1 MQLQFQKTVV
11 SSLDTL
17 RSGVWYQ
24 ELTQELRL
32 PEQMPDV
39 GNILGAWGQVLIRS
53 KEWRSGSV
61 SVSGGVMVW
70 AMYRPE
76 DGTPPQMVEA
86 WIPFQMKWDL
96 PETQYD
102 GSIRVSP
109 LLKNVDARVTSARK
123 VMLRCCVAL
132 SCEASAPM
140 NVDVFSP
147 QQVPEGVYLLER
159 TYPMLLAKEV
169 GEKSFSVEEELALPA
184 SAPPVEKLLRFSF
197 HPELIDQKMMAGKVV
212 FRGVG
217 LIHILYLSADGQLCS
232 CDLQAPFSQYSE
244 LEGDYDQ
251 DASAD
256 IWMALT
262 ALEMDMDDRGQ
273 LLVKAGLTG
282 QYKILTREMIRVAE
296 DAYAAGYKITPQTEQ
311 LCLPTILEEQTQ
323 LLQAHA
329 AGKEE
334 GLRPI
339 DVAFYPDQPQMS
351 KNEMGFSMELGGCF
365 QVLGYDANHELVGSV
380 QRWSDTISL
389 SCSDECSIQ
398 PYLQCSAQP
407 RASDL
412 DDTVSSDLVLRT
424 VTVVNQAIPMLTGIE
439 LEEKSLDPGRP
450 SLILRRVGEET
461 LWTIAKEN
469 GSTELAI
476 RQANGLSGEPEAG
489 QILLIPV
496 I

>member
-184 SAPPVEKLLRFSF
+184 SAPTVEKLLRFSF

-262 ALEMDMDDRGQ
+262 ALEMDMDDRG
-273 LLVKAGLTG
+273 
-282 QYKILTREMIRVAE
+282 
-296 DAYAAGYKITPQTEQ
+296 
-311 LCLPTILEEQTQ
+311 
-323 LLQAHA
+323 
-329 AGKEE
+329 
-334 GLRPI
+334 
-339 DVAFYPDQPQMS
+339 
-351 KNEMGFSMELGGCF
+351 
-365 QVLGYDANHELVGSV
+365 
-380 QRWSDTISL
+380 
-389 SCSDECSIQ
+389 
-398 PYLQCSAQP
+398 
-407 RASDL
+407 
-412 DDTVSSDLVLRT
+412 
-424 VTVVNQAIPMLTGIE
+424 
-439 LEEKSLDPGRP
+439 
-450 SLILRRVGEET
+450 
-461 LWTIAKEN
+461 
-469 GSTELAI
+469 
-476 RQANGLSGEPEAG
+476 
-489 QILLIPV
+489 
-496 I
+496 